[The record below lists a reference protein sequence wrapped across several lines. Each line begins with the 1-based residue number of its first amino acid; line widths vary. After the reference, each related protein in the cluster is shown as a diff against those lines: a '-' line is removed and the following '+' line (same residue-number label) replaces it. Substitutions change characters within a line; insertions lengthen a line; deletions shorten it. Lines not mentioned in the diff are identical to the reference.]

1 MSPLPPINSSSQK
14 DAAVWLARLGYV
26 IPLQREGSL
35 NLTMTDLGGRGNK
48 YELKSSIKPVP
59 VMSWHPPEGLPFK
72 NTHVH
77 IGPQGEPRDQ
87 GLLPGRNKKERGL
100 PWWSSGWVRLP
111 MQGTQVRS
119 LVWED
124 CTCYGATKSVHH
136 NYWTCALEPGSCN
149 SWAHVL
155 QLSKPRHL
163 QPELCK
169 EKLPQWEAHTLQW
182 RVAPTYCN

>member
-1 MSPLPPINSSSQK
+1 MWFLCRGRGASIWLWLIWGEKGTSMSWSPVLSRCLSWAGI
-14 DAAVWLARLGYV
+14 
-26 IPLQREGSL
+26 LQRGCHLKTHTFILAPRGSPW
-35 NLTMTDLGGRGNK
+35 
-48 YELKSSIKPVP
+48 IKDCC
-59 VMSWHPPEGLPFK
+59 
-72 NTHVH
+72 
-77 IGPQGEPRDQ
+77 QGEIKR
-87 GLLPGRNKKERGL
+87 RGASL
-100 PWWSSGWVRLP
+100 VVKWLGSSANAGA
-111 MQGTQVRS
+111 QVRS

>member
-35 NLTMTDLGGRGNK
+35 NLTMTDLGGKGNK

-77 IGPQGEPRDQ
+77 IGPQGEPLDQ
-87 GLLPGRNKKERGL
+87 GLLPRRNKKERGFPGGQVVGFVCQCRGHRFD
-100 PWWSSGWVRLP
+100 PWSGK
-111 MQGTQVRS
+111 T
-119 LVWED
+119 
-124 CTCYGATKSVHH
+124 
-136 NYWTCALEPGSCN
+136 
-149 SWAHVL
+149 AHAME
-155 QLSKPRHL
+155 QLSLCTTTTEPVLLNLGAATPEPMCCNYQSPGTYSLSSARRSCHNEKPT
-163 QPELCK
+163 P
-169 EKLPQWEAHTLQW
+169 
-182 RVAPTYCN
+182 CNEE